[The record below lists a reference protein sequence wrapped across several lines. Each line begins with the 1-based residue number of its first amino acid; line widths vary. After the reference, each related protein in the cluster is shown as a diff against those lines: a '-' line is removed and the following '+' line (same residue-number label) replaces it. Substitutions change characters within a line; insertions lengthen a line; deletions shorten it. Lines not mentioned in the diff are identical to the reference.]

1 MLIEKFYT
9 KFIFWLYALLLVL
22 SFGFISIFSLFI
34 YYSHDLPDYK
44 QLSEYDP
51 PLVTRLYSMHSE
63 LMEEYATE
71 KRIYTKYEEIP
82 EIVIKAFL
90 AAEDKNFFSHPG
102 FDLLGIARAALQNL
116 VSSGRPIGA
125 STITQQ
131 VVKNFLLTN
140 EQTYSRK
147 IKEAILAYRVTRAYS
162 KEKVLELYLNQMFL
176 GNSSYGVASAALNYF
191 NKELDELTIAE
202 SAVLAA
208 LPKAP
213 STIDPV
219 RNPSRAMARRN
230 WVLERMYE
238 ENFISKAEFIQAKAE
253 PITLR
258 KRREIEFVQADF
270 YAEAVRQELIQKY
283 GEDAV
288 YNKGLVV
295 KTYLDSKLQEL
306 ATKAL
311 RNGLRAYDKKH
322 GWRGALGNV
331 PYTGKQNWLLLLK
344 EFKAPDNLLE
354 WQLAIVLKLTK
365 EQAQIGLLT
374 GKTATLPVS
383 TMLWARKNLPEQRL
397 GAPIKSTADVLRV
410 GDIIAVSTDDDGK
423 NYKLEQIPEVEGG
436 IVAMEVGSG
445 KVVAMVG
452 GYSFAHS
459 KYNRATQAWRQPGS
473 AFKPFVYLAAFEA
486 GYLPTSI
493 VLDSPISL
501 SQGPDLPLWTPK
513 NYGDNFLGPITLRR
527 SLEKSRNVSTVRLIS
542 SIGAEKVAK
551 LAERLHIYEKPPHNF
566 SMALGAFETTMMR
579 LTNAYNMVASG
590 GKKVKPQLI
599 SQVFDRRGRI
609 LYRDETQKCI
619 NCDIEELANND
630 EKTMP
635 QLVNQT
641 EQLIDPAVNYQFIS
655 VLEGA
660 VKRGTGRKALG
671 IGKTIAG
678 KTGTTNDSYDT
689 WFIGFSPNLV
699 IGVYVGFDNPKT
711 LGEKETGATLALP
724 IFVDFAKQAMAEI
737 DEQQFTI
744 PEGIELVAVD
754 ANTGYR
760 ADEQTN
766 PRDII
771 MEAFRKTSNDNS
783 NNSEMP
789 HRESEEKMLSTPFDK
804 LIDKEREVRSLIN
817 DDLGGVY

>member
-1 MLIEKFYT
+1 MLIEKVYK
-9 KFIFWLYALLLVL
+9 KFVFWLYALLLAL
-22 SFGFISIFSLFI
+22 TLGFISIFSLFI

-51 PLVTRLYSMHSE
+51 PLVTRLYSKNSE
-63 LMEEYATE
+63 LMEEYAIE
-71 KRIYTKYEEIP
+71 KRIYTKYEEMP

-202 SAVLAA
+202 AAVLAA

-219 RNPSRAMARRN
+219 RNPSRALARRN

-238 ENFISKAEFIQAKAE
+238 ENFISKAEFTQAKAE
-253 PITLR
+253 PITLH

-283 GEDAV
+283 GEDIV

-295 KTYLDSKLQEL
+295 KTYLDSKLQEV

-311 RNGLRAYDKKH
+311 RDGLRAYDKKH
-322 GWRGALGNV
+322 GWRGALGHV
-331 PYTGKQNWLLLLK
+331 AYTGNQNWLALLK
-344 EFKAPDNLLE
+344 GFKAPDNLLE

-365 EQAQIGLLT
+365 EQAQIGLLN
-374 GKTATLPVS
+374 GKTSSLPLS
-383 TMLWARKNLPEQRL
+383 AMLWARKNLPAQRL
-397 GAPIKSTADVLRV
+397 GAPVKSTADVLSV
-410 GDIIAVSTDDDGK
+410 GDIIAVSSDDGGK
-423 NYKLEQIPEVEGG
+423 SYKLEQIPDVEGG
-436 IVAMEVGSG
+436 IVAMEVGTG

-459 KYNRATQAWRQPGS
+459 KYNRVTQAWRQPGS

-493 VLDSPISL
+493 VLDAPISL
-501 SQGPDLPLWTPK
+501 SQGPGLPLWTPK

-542 SIGAEKVAK
+542 SLGAEKVAK
-551 LAERLHIYEKPPHNF
+551 LAERMHIYEKPPHNF

-579 LTNAYNMVASG
+579 LTNAYNIVASG
-590 GKKVKPQLI
+590 GKMLKPQLI
-599 SQVFDRRGRI
+599 SQVFDRRGRV
-609 LYRDETQKCI
+609 LYRDEMQKCI
-619 NCDIEELANND
+619 NCDMEEIADNGEKLA
-630 EKTMP
+630 P
-635 QLVNQT
+635 QLINQT
-641 EQLIDPAVNYQFIS
+641 EQIIDPAINYQFIS

-660 VKRGTGRKALG
+660 VKRGTGRKALS

-724 IFVDFAKQAMAEI
+724 IFVDFAKQAMSDI
-737 DEQQFTI
+737 DEQQFNI
-744 PEGIELVAVD
+744 PEEIELIAVD

-760 ADEQTN
+760 ADEQTH

-771 MEAFRKTSNDNS
+771 IEAFHRTSADSINS
-783 NNSEMP
+783 SEIR
-789 HRESEEKMLSTPFDK
+789 HRESEEKLISTPFDK
-804 LIDKEREVRSLIN
+804 LVDKEQEARSLIN
-817 DDLGGVY
+817 DNLGGVY